1 MVLSGGKDSVN
12 LYYTQSFNYQFF
24 IVSLFNENF
33 PTHYPLTLYLIV
45 CFLVKLN
52 TDKMKKLF
60 SLLIVL
66 SVLSC
71 SNDYENDFSR
81 YWEEESVMPENIQGT
96 LTELTDELLIDGIN
110 STYFLES
117 SDHFTI
123 FEFRSEMR
131 TPFTELN
138 GQIFLNNTTG
148 EFSFD
153 QFTINQIPLRN

>member
-1 MVLSGGKDSVN
+1 
-12 LYYTQSFNYQFF
+12 
-24 IVSLFNENF
+24 
-33 PTHYPLTLYLIV
+33 
-45 CFLVKLN
+45 
-52 TDKMKKLF
+52 MKKLF

-81 YWEEESVMPENIQGT
+81 YWEKESIMPENIQGT

-110 STYFLES
+110 SIYFLES

-148 EFSFD
+148 EFSFE
-153 QFTINQIPLRN
+153 QFTINQYPIRN